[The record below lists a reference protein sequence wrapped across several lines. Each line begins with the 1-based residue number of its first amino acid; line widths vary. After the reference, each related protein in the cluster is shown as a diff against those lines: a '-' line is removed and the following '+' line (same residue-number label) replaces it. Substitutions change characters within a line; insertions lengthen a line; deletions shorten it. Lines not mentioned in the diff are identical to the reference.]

1 MRRGGLILSVILG
14 LGVAAAA
21 VLLLVEQWGDV
32 SPLEAVLSI
41 LIGGAV
47 FLLTSLA
54 SWLLFSLATRLLFR
68 RGKTRGGEDEPSQ
81 SP

>member
-1 MRRGGLILSVILG
+1 MILSLLLG

-21 VLLLVEQWGDV
+21 VLLMVERWGDV
-32 SPLEAVLSI
+32 SPLEAVLSF

-47 FLLTSLA
+47 FFSTYLA
-54 SWLLFSLATRLLFR
+54 SWLLFSLVRYLLFR
-68 RGKTRGGEDEPSQ
+68 HGKSRGETRSGEDESSQ